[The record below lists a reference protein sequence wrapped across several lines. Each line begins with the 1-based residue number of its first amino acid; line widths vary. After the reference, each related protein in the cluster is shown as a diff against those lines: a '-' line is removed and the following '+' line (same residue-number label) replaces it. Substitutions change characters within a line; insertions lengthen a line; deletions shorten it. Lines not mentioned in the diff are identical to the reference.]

1 MVINNYFNQL
11 RQMFEADETAQDTTI
26 QNNSGNGSQTDAGSI
41 QDTSTQS
48 AEADW
53 KGFTANIDN
62 FIEQVLP
69 LKEFFQSFVN
79 TNSSRTDESG
89 KNALN
94 LANKYLNEAVDIE
107 QTLNKAK
114 QTISASTANELQA
127 LKNAMD
133 EAKKAAEA
141 KNVNLEEADNQS
153 EEVSKNNTEETNP
166 PKDESKDDNSS
177 SNETAE
183 NPEQDEDKS
192 KQNTEENK

>member
-1 MVINNYFNQL
+1 MEINNYFNQL
-11 RQMFEADETAQDTTI
+11 RQMFETEDGTGTPPNNDQAGD
-26 QNNSGNGSQTDAGSI
+26 NSGQNTN
-41 QDTSTQS
+41 TQS

-127 LKNAMD
+127 LKSTMD

-141 KNVNLEEADNQS
+141 KNVNLEETDKADNQ
-153 EEVSKNNTEETNP
+153 TEET
-166 PKDESKDDNSS
+166 PKPEEKPEGNDVS
-177 SNETAE
+177 SNET
-183 NPEQDEDKS
+183 NQNNDPPEASSDSEDAAS
-192 KQNTEENK
+192 QQNNN

>member
-1 MVINNYFNQL
+1 MEINNYFNQL
-11 RQMFEADETAQDTTI
+11 RQMFESDLSQDTTV
-26 QNNSGNGSQTDAGSI
+26 QNNNNGD
-41 QDTSTQS
+41 
-48 AEADW
+48 EADW
-53 KGFTANIDN
+53 QGFTANIDN

-127 LKNAMD
+127 LKSAMD

-141 KNVNLEEADNQS
+141 KNVNLEEAEADNQ
-153 EEVSKNNTEETNP
+153 TEE
-166 PKDESKDDNSS
+166 PKPEEDSKDNNDSS
-177 SNETAE
+177 SNSEETSE
-183 NPEQDEDKS
+183 QSTDKPE
-192 KQNTEENK
+192 

>member
-26 QNNSGNGSQTDAGSI
+26 KNNSDNSSQTDAGSI
-41 QDTSTQS
+41 QDTNTQS
-48 AEADW
+48 ADADW
-53 KGFTANIDN
+53 QGFKTSIDN
-62 FIEQVLP
+62 FINQVSP

-79 TNSSRTDESG
+79 TNSNRTDESG

-114 QTISASTANELQA
+114 QTISASTANELQT

-141 KNVNLEEADNQS
+141 GGVILDNKSNNQIEEAP
-153 EEVSKNNTEETNP
+153 KNSTEEAEP
-166 PKDESKDDNSS
+166 PKDDNSS
-177 SNETAE
+177 SKQGETSE
-183 NPEQDEDKS
+183 QDKGEPEQ
-192 KQNTEENK
+192 NAAG

>member
-1 MVINNYFNQL
+1 MEINNYFNQL
-11 RQMFEADETAQDTTI
+11 RQMFENETGTPPNNGEAGD
-26 QNNSGNGSQTDAGSI
+26 NSGQNTN
-41 QDTSTQS
+41 TQG

-53 KGFTANIDN
+53 QGFITEVDN
-62 FIEQVLP
+62 FIEQVSS

-79 TNSSRTDESG
+79 TNSNRTDESG

-127 LKNAMD
+127 LKSAMD

-141 KNVNLEEADNQS
+141 KKVNLEEAEADNQTEDPKP
-153 EEVSKNNTEETNP
+153 EE
-166 PKDESKDDNSS
+166 DSKDNNDSS
-177 SNETAE
+177 SNSEETSE
-183 NPEQDEDKS
+183 QSTDKPE
-192 KQNTEENK
+192 

>member
-1 MVINNYFNQL
+1 MEINNYFNQL
-11 RQMFEADETAQDTTI
+11 RQMFEQDTTI
-26 QNNSGNGSQTDAGSI
+26 QNNNNSETSGQNTN
-41 QDTSTQS
+41 TQS
-48 AEADW
+48 VDADW
-53 KGFTANIDN
+53 QGFTANIDN

-127 LKNAMD
+127 LKSAMD

-141 KNVNLEEADNQS
+141 KNVNLEEADKADNQTEDPKP
-153 EEVSKNNTEETNP
+153 EE
-166 PKDESKDDNSS
+166 ESKDNNDSS
-177 SNETAE
+177 SNSEETS
-183 NPEQDEDKS
+183 EQSTDDS
-192 KQNTEENK
+192 TSSAG

>member
-11 RQMFEADETAQDTTI
+11 RQMFEADTSQDDTAQ
-26 QNNSGNGSQTDAGSI
+26 NNNGGQTGNNTN
-41 QDTSTQS
+41 TQS
-48 AEADW
+48 ADADW
-53 KGFTANIDN
+53 QGFTTNIDN

-79 TNSSRTDESG
+79 TNSNRTDEKG

-114 QTISASTANELQA
+114 QTISASTANELQT

-133 EAKKAAEA
+133 EAKKALED
-141 KNVNLEEADNQS
+141 NDVNLEG
-153 EEVSKNNTEETNP
+153 
-166 PKDESKDDNSS
+166 ESKQEPEENSKGNDTETS
-177 SNETAE
+177 SETDE
-183 NPEQDEDKS
+183 NSEQDTDNPEQNTDE
-192 KQNTEENK
+192 TNKT

>member
-1 MVINNYFNQL
+1 MEINNYFNQL
-11 RQMFEADETAQDTTI
+11 RQMFESDLPQDTNNQNSEQAVDTSI
-26 QNNSGNGSQTDAGSI
+26 QNTN
-41 QDTSTQS
+41 TQK

-53 KGFTANIDN
+53 QGFTTEVDT
-62 FIEQVLP
+62 FISQVSS
-69 LKEFFQSFVN
+69 LKDFFQGFVN
-79 TNSSRTDESG
+79 TNSSRTDENG

-114 QTISASTANELQA
+114 QTISASTSNELQT

-133 EAKKAAEA
+133 EAEKALNEVD
-141 KNVNLEEADNQS
+141 VNLEEKNNQS
-153 EEVSKNNTEETNP
+153 GEVSKNNTEVTNP

-177 SNETAE
+177 SSETAE
-183 NPEQDEDKS
+183 NPEQVEDKS

>member
-1 MVINNYFNQL
+1 MEINNYFNQL
-11 RQMFEADETAQDTTI
+11 RQMFENETGTPPNNGTSD
-26 QNNSGNGSQTDAGSI
+26 QNTN
-41 QDTSTQS
+41 TQS

-53 KGFTANIDN
+53 QGFTTSIDN

-69 LKEFFQSFVN
+69 LKDFFQSFVN

-127 LKNAMD
+127 LKSTMD

-141 KNVNLEEADNQS
+141 KNVNLEETDKADNQ
-153 EEVSKNNTEETNP
+153 TEET
-166 PKDESKDDNSS
+166 PKPEEKPEGNDVS
-177 SNETAE
+177 SNET
-183 NPEQDEDKS
+183 NQNNDPPEASSESEDAAS
-192 KQNTEENK
+192 QQNNN

>member
-11 RQMFEADETAQDTTI
+11 RQMFESDISQDDTV
-26 QNNSGNGSQTDAGSI
+26 QNNSGNSGQTGTGGV
-41 QDTSTQS
+41 QNTNTQS

-53 KGFTANIDN
+53 QGFKTNIDN

-79 TNSSRTDESG
+79 TNSNRTDESG

-114 QTISASTANELQA
+114 QTISESTANELQT
-127 LKNAMD
+127 LKNTMD

-141 KNVNLEEADNQS
+141 EGVNLDDNKTDNQT
-153 EEVSKNNTEETNP
+153 EEVSKNNTEETDS
-166 PKDESKDDNSS
+166 PKEDNKDDNSS
-177 SNETAE
+177 SSETAE
-183 NPEQDEDKS
+183 NPEQNKGKPE
-192 KQNTEENK
+192 QNAAG

>member
-1 MVINNYFNQL
+1 MLINNYFNQL

-26 QNNSGNGSQTDAGSI
+26 QNNSGNGSQTAN
-41 QDTSTQS
+41 TSGQNTNNQNV
-48 AEADW
+48 EADW
-53 KGFTANIDN
+53 QGFTTEVDN
-62 FIEQVLP
+62 FINQVSP

-79 TNSSRTDESG
+79 TNSSRTDENG

-114 QTISASTANELQA
+114 QTISESTANELQT

-141 KNVNLEEADNQS
+141 KNVSLEETKADSQTEEADSNN
-153 EEVSKNNTEETNP
+153 EESQ
-166 PKDESKDDNSS
+166 DNSGDPP
-177 SNETAE
+177 E
-183 NPEQDEDKS
+183 NPSENAK
-192 KQNTEENK
+192 ENK